1 MFAITLFVILGLFG
15 IPAFAFVYFIKMDS
29 FTFDE
34 YVDQNGNI
42 WDFFTIEKRVAIVPF
57 EKYNSFSSLKSNIR
71 YIKTFNKI
79 TIKKDGESYE
89 YTITPRLNG
98 FCLIGKNGTKI
109 NLKGVE

>member
-1 MFAITLFVILGLFG
+1 MFATIFLVILGT
-15 IPAFAFVYFIKMDS
+15 IAITFVYFVKMGT

-42 WDFFTIEKRVAIVPF
+42 WDFFTIEKRVAILPF
-57 EKYNSFSSLKSNIR
+57 EKYNSFSSVRSNIR

-89 YTITPRLNG
+89 YTITPKLNG
-98 FCLIGKNGTKI
+98 FCLIGKDGTKI
-109 NLKGVE
+109 NLKSVE